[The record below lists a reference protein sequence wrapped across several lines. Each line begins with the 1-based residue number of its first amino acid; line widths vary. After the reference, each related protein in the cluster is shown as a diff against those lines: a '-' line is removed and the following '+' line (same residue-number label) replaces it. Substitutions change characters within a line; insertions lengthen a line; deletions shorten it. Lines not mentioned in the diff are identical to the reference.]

1 MGQTAKLVT
10 VKAQLLLLV
19 ALLLIGC
26 GSGSSG
32 GSGGFSS
39 RKNAGSESTFRYA
52 LANNPTTL
60 DPAKVQDVDTMDL
73 LGNIYEPLV
82 RYGEDNKV
90 EGVLAES
97 WTVSPDGMTY
107 TFKLRDA
114 KFHDGSAVSASDV
127 KASLERALN
136 KNMASPT
143 AETYLGDIRGAKE
156 LLAGTS
162 ASLSGVKVVNA
173 KTIEIMID
181 KPRPYFLGKLSYACG
196 CVVPAKQGAAEIR
209 DVKAAVGTGPFALE
223 TFSPEQQVTL
233 KAFADY
239 HGGKPQIATIERRI
253 IKDASTR
260 LSLFKSGETDMTT
273 LEKQDWAAAKGDAQL
288 KDQLKFINRPAVFYL
303 LLSAKAQPAFKDVH
317 LRRAMMMAI
326 DRDRI
331 TQQILAGVPT
341 ANRWLPEGINS
352 VAPESQAL
360 AFDPAKAKAEL
371 ALSEFKSGDK
381 VPPIEITFRA
391 ENSDAKAAIEAIAG
405 DLRRNLGLT
414 IQPRS
419 LEWGAILKAR
429 NRGELPC
436 AFLSWYGDYID
447 PQNFLSMLL
456 TTDASANFDK
466 WSNRSFDA
474 LCANADVE
482 PDASKRAQLYAQ
494 AENIVL
500 TEVPRIPLY
509 HQIDG
514 VLVNPRV
521 SGLRYNLLGSLPH
534 DKVVLK

>member
-1 MGQTAKLVT
+1 MRQTVKLMT
-10 VKAQLLLLV
+10 VKAQLLLVV
-19 ALLLIGC
+19 ALVLVGC
-26 GSGSSG
+26 GSGSSEG
-32 GSGGFSS
+32 GGFSS

-52 LANNPTTL
+52 LGNNPTTL

-97 WTVSPDGMTY
+97 WTVSPDGALY
-107 TFKLRDA
+107 VFKLRDA
-114 KFHDGSAVSASDV
+114 KFHDGSGVTAADV

-143 AETYLGDIRGAKE
+143 AETYLGDIVGAKE
-156 LLAGTS
+156 LLAGT
-162 ASLSGVKVVNA
+162 ATSLSGVKVVDP
-173 KTIEIMID
+173 KTVEIKID
-181 KPRPYFLGKLSYACG
+181 KARPYFLGKLSYACG
-196 CVVPAKQGAAEIR
+196 AVVPAKQGAAEIR
-209 DVKAAVGTGPFALE
+209 DVKTAVGSGPFAMD
-223 TFSPEQQVTL
+223 TFSPEQRVTL
-233 KAFADY
+233 KAFDGY
-239 HGGKPQIATIERRI
+239 HGGKPGIAMIERRI

-260 LSLFKSGETDMTT
+260 LALFKSGETDMTT
-273 LEKQDWAAAKGDAQL
+273 LEKQDWAAVKNDSKL
-288 KDQLKFINRPAVFYL
+288 KDELKFINRPAVFYL
-303 LLSAKAQPAFKDVH
+303 LLSQKAQPAFKDVH

-331 TQQILAGVPT
+331 TKEILAGVPT

-352 VAPESQAL
+352 KSPAAT
-360 AFDPAKAKAEL
+360 AFGFDPEKAKAEL
-371 ALSEFKSGDK
+371 ALSSFKTGDK

-391 ENSDAKAAIEAIAG
+391 ENADAKAVIEAVAG

-414 IQPRS
+414 VQPRS

-436 AFLSWYGDYID
+436 AFLSWYGDYVD

-466 WSNRSFDA
+466 WSNREFDT
-474 LCANADVE
+474 LCATADVE
-482 PDASKRAQLYAQ
+482 PDAERRAELYAR
-494 AENIVL
+494 AEAVVL
-500 TEVPRIPLY
+500 SEVPRIPLY

-521 SGLRYNLLGSLPH
+521 GGLRYNLLGSLPH
-534 DKVVLK
+534 DKVTLK

>member
-1 MGQTAKLVT
+1 MT
-10 VKAQLLLLV
+10 VKAQWLLV
-19 ALLLIGC
+19 VGLVLLGC
-26 GSGSSG
+26 GSGSSEG
-32 GSGGFSS
+32 GGFSS
-39 RKNAGSESTFRYA
+39 RKNAGSATTIRYA

-90 EGVLAES
+90 DGVLAES
-97 WTVSPDGMTY
+97 WTVSADGLAY

-114 KFHDGSAVSASDV
+114 KFHDGSTVTANDV
-127 KASLERALN
+127 KISLERALS
-136 KNMASPT
+136 KEMASPT
-143 AETYLGDIRGAKE
+143 AETYLGDIVGAKE
-156 LLAGTS
+156 LLSGS
-162 ASLSGVKVVNA
+162 SKELSGVKVVDP
-173 KTIEIMID
+173 KTVQISID
-181 KPRPYFLGKLSYACG
+181 KARPYFLGKLSYACG
-196 CVVPAKQGAAEIR
+196 AVIPAKQGVAEIR
-209 DVKAAVGTGPFALE
+209 EVKTAIGSGPFALD

-239 HGGKPQIATIERRI
+239 HGDKPGIAGIERRI

-260 LSLFKSGETDMTT
+260 LALFKSGETDMTT
-273 LEKQDWAAAKGDAQL
+273 LEKQDWAAVKADTKL
-288 KDQLKFINRPAVFYL
+288 KDELKFINRPAVFYL

-341 ANRWLPEGINS
+341 ANRWLPDGINS
-352 VAPESQAL
+352 KAPAATAF

-371 ALSEFKSGDK
+371 ALSSYKTGDK

-391 ENSDAKAAIEAIAG
+391 ENSDAKAVIEAISG

-414 IQPRS
+414 VQPRS

-466 WSNRSFDA
+466 WSNREFDA
-474 LCANADVE
+474 LCATADVE
-482 PDASKRAQLYAQ
+482 PDAERRAELYAK
-494 AENIVL
+494 AESVVL
-500 TEVPRIPLY
+500 AEVPRIPLY

-521 SGLRYNLLGSLPH
+521 QGLRYNLLGSLPH
-534 DKVVLK
+534 NKVVLK

>member
-1 MGQTAKLVT
+1 MGQTAKLMT
-10 VKAQLLLLV
+10 VKAQLLLVIALTLV
-19 ALLLIGC
+19 GC
-26 GSGSSG
+26 GSGSSEG
-32 GSGGFSS
+32 GGFSS
-39 RKNAGSESTFRYA
+39 RKNEASATTFRYA

-97 WTVSPDGMTY
+97 WSVSPEGTAY

-114 KFHDGSAVSASDV
+114 KFHDGSSVTASDV
-127 KASLERALN
+127 KASLERALS
-136 KNMASPT
+136 KELASPT
-143 AETYLGDIRGAKE
+143 AQTYLGDIVGSQEVLAGSAKE
-156 LLAGTS
+156 
-162 ASLSGVKVVNA
+162 LSGVKVIDP
-173 KTIEIMID
+173 KTVEISID

-196 CVVPAKQGAAEIR
+196 SVVPAKQGTAEIR
-209 DVKAAVGTGPFALE
+209 EVKASIGSGPFALDS
-223 TFSPEQQVTL
+223 FSPEQQVSL

-239 HGGKPQIATIERRI
+239 YGEKPAITGIERRI

-260 LSLFKSGETDMTT
+260 LALFKSGETDMTT
-273 LEKQDWAAAKGDAQL
+273 LEKQDWAAVKGDSKL
-288 KDQLKFINRPAVFYL
+288 KDELKFINRPAVFYL

-317 LRRAMMMAI
+317 LRRAIMMAI

-341 ANRWLPEGINS
+341 ATRWLPDGINS
-352 VAPESQAL
+352 KPPAATAF

-371 ALSEFKSGDK
+371 ALSEFKTGDK

-391 ENSDAKAAIEAIAG
+391 ENTDAKAVIEAIGG

-414 IQPRS
+414 VQPRS

-466 WSNRSFDA
+466 WSNREFDA
-474 LCANADVE
+474 LCATADVE
-482 PDASKRAQLYAQ
+482 PDPERRAELYAK
-494 AENIVL
+494 AETIVL

-521 SGLRYNLLGSLPH
+521 QGLRYNLLGSLPH
-534 DKVVLK
+534 NKVVLK

>member
-1 MGQTAKLVT
+1 MGQSIKLMT
-10 VKAQLLLLV
+10 VKAQWLLLV
-19 ALLLIGC
+19 AVLAVGC
-26 GSGSSG
+26 GSSSG
-32 GSGGFSS
+32 GGFSD
-39 RKNAGSESTFRYA
+39 RKAAGSSTTFKYA
-52 LANNPTTL
+52 LGNNPTTL

-97 WTVSPDGMTY
+97 WTVSADGKVY

-114 KFHDGSAVSASDV
+114 KFHDGSVVAAADV
-127 KASLERALN
+127 KASLERALS
-136 KNMASPT
+136 KDMASPT
-143 AETYLGDIRGAKE
+143 AETYLGDIVGAKE
-156 LLAGTS
+156 LLAGT
-162 ASLSGVKVVNA
+162 AKELTGVKVVDP
-173 KTIEIMID
+173 KTVTISID
-181 KPRPYFLGKLSYACG
+181 QSRPYFLGKLSYACG
-196 CVVPAKQGAAEIR
+196 AIVPAKQGAAEIR
-209 DVKAAVGTGPFALE
+209 DQKTAIGSGPFRLD
-223 TFSPEQQVTL
+223 TFSPEQRVTL

-239 HGGKPQIATIERRI
+239 HGGKPAIDGIERRI

-260 LSLFKSGETDMTT
+260 LALFKSGETDMTT
-273 LEKQDWAAAKGDAQL
+273 LEKQDWAAVKADSKL
-288 KDQLKFINRPAVFYL
+288 STELKFINRPAVFYL
-303 LLSAKAQPAFKDVH
+303 LLSGKAQPAFKDVH

-331 TQQILAGVPT
+331 TKEILAGVPT
-341 ANRWLPEGINS
+341 ANRWLPEGINTI
-352 VAPESQAL
+352 APEAKAL

-371 ALSEFKSGDK
+371 ALSQFKTGDK

-391 ENSDAKAAIEAIAG
+391 ENTDAKAVIEAISG

-436 AFLSWYGDYID
+436 AFMSWYGDYVD

-474 LCANADVE
+474 LCATADVE

-500 TEVPRIPLY
+500 TDVPRIPLY

-521 SGLRYNLLGSLPH
+521 KGLRYNLLGSLPH
-534 DKVVLK
+534 DKVTLQ

>member
-1 MGQTAKLVT
+1 MGQTAKLMT
-10 VKAQLLLLV
+10 VKAQLLLVV
-19 ALLLIGC
+19 ALVLVGC
-26 GSGSSG
+26 GSDSSSG
-32 GSGGFSS
+32 GGFSS
-39 RKNAGSESTFRYA
+39 RKNEGSATTFRYA

-97 WTVSPDGMTY
+97 WTVSADGMVY
-107 TFKLRDA
+107 TFKLREA
-114 KFHDGSAVSASDV
+114 KFHDGSTVTANDV
-127 KASLERALN
+127 KASLERALS
-136 KNMASPT
+136 KEMASPT
-143 AETYLGDIRGAKE
+143 AETYLGDIIGAKE
-156 LLAGTS
+156 LLAGSTKM
-162 ASLSGVKVVNA
+162 LSGAKVVDP
-173 KTIEIMID
+173 KTIAISID

-196 CVVPAKQGAAEIR
+196 SVIPAKQGSAEIR
-209 DVKAAVGTGPFALE
+209 EIKTAVGTGPFALE

-233 KAFADY
+233 ISFADY
-239 HGGKPQIATIERRI
+239 HGGKPAITTIQRRI

-260 LSLFKSGETDMTT
+260 LALFKSGETDMTT
-273 LEKQDWAAAKGDAQL
+273 LEKQDWAAVKNDPKL
-288 KDQLKFINRPAVFYL
+288 KDELKFINRPAVFYL

-326 DRDRI
+326 DRERI

-352 VAPESQAL
+352 KSPSVSAFG
-360 AFDPAKAKAEL
+360 FDPAKAKAEL
-371 ALSEFKSGDK
+371 ALSEFKSGDR

-391 ENSDAKAAIEAIAG
+391 ENSDAKAVVEAVAG
-405 DLRRNLGLT
+405 DLRRNLGVT
-414 IQPRS
+414 VQPRS

-466 WSNRSFDA
+466 WSNREFDT
-474 LCANADVE
+474 LCATADVE
-482 PDASKRAQLYAQ
+482 PNSEQRAELYAK
-494 AENIVL
+494 AEAVVL

-521 SGLRYNLLGSLPH
+521 QGLRYNLLGSLPH
-534 DKVVLK
+534 NKVNLK

>member
-1 MGQTAKLVT
+1 MGQTVKLVT
-10 VKAQLLLLV
+10 VKAQLLLVFGLMLV
-19 ALLLIGC
+19 GC
-26 GSGSSG
+26 GNNSSG
-32 GSGGFSS
+32 GGGFSS

-52 LANNPTTL
+52 LGNNPTTL

-97 WTVSPDGMTY
+97 WTVSPDGTVY

-114 KFHDGSAVSASDV
+114 KFHDGSAVSAADV
-127 KASLERALN
+127 KSSLERALN
-136 KNMASPT
+136 KEMASPT
-143 AETYLGDIRGAKE
+143 AETYLGDIVGAKE
-156 LLAGTS
+156 LLAGS
-162 ASLSGVKVVNA
+162 AKELSGVKVVDP
-173 KTIEIMID
+173 KTVEIKID
-181 KPRPYFLGKLSYACG
+181 KARSYFLGKLSYACG
-196 CVVPAKQGAAEIR
+196 AVVPAKQGAAEIR
-209 DVKAAVGTGPFALE
+209 DVKAAVGSGPFALD
-223 TFSPEQQVTL
+223 TFSPEQRVTL

-239 HGGKPQIATIERRI
+239 HDGKPMIASIERRI

-273 LEKQDWAAAKGDAQL
+273 LEKQDWAAVKNDPKL
-288 KDQLKFINRPAVFYL
+288 KDELKFINRPAIFYL

-331 TQQILAGVPT
+331 TKEILAGVPT

-352 VAPESQAL
+352 KEPSAA
-360 AFDPAKAKAEL
+360 AFGYDPAKAKAEL
-371 ALSEFKSGDK
+371 ALSEFKTGDK

-391 ENSDAKAAIEAIAG
+391 ENTDAKAAIEAIAG

-429 NRGELPC
+429 NRAELPC

-466 WSNRSFDA
+466 WSNREFDA
-474 LCANADVE
+474 LCATADVE
-482 PDASKRAQLYAQ
+482 PDPERRAELYAR
-494 AENIVL
+494 AESVVL

-514 VLVNPRV
+514 VLVSPRV

-534 DKVVLK
+534 NKVTLK